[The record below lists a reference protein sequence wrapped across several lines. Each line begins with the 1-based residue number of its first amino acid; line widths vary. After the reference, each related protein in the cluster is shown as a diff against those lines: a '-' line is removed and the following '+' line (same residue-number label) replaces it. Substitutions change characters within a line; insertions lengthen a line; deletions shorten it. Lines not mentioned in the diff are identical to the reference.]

1 MERVLLALGL
11 WFSVPAHAD
20 VVLAEPTTLRSADE
34 SRYPE
39 SRFGAQP
46 ADPVFGVIRP
56 SDEDDEDTPMRRRGR
71 SPASEAGALG
81 QSLSRPNVMT
91 GESED
96 TGAVASQGRPAA
108 IIPEKAKGVQEVA
121 LIAGD
126 LGYFPRTVFVTR
138 DIPVRLYVT
147 GASKSTL
154 CIMMDMFHVRK
165 QVRSNEIQ
173 EVEFTPREPGKYRF
187 YCPVNGMEG
196 SLVVRDVAIR

>member
-1 MERVLLALGL
+1 MERVLLGLALL
-11 WFSVPAHAD
+11 ASFPAEAD
-20 VVLAEPTTLRSADE
+20 VVFAEPTTLRSPDE

-56 SDEDDEDTPMRRRGR
+56 RDEDDEDTPVMRGGRG
-71 SPASEAGALG
+71 PASEAGALS
-81 QSLSRPNVMT
+81 QSTNPPDS
-91 GESED
+91 
-96 TGAVASQGRPAA
+96 GAVGSRARPAA
-108 IIPEKAKGVQEVA
+108 IVPERAKGVQEIA

-126 LGYFPRTVFVTR
+126 LGYFPKTVFVTR

-154 CIMMDMFHVRK
+154 CIMMDTFQVRK